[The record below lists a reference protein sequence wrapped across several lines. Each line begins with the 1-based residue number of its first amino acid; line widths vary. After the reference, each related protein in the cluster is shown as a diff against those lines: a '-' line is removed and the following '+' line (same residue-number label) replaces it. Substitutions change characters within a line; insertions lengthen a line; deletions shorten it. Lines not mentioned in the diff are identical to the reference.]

1 MVHMLRLELTRQAQL
16 ASCVFEAIPSAVN
29 AARFNRA
36 GELIATDVANADA
49 RDNCYAGSPG
59 GALKRGLLMSTSVR
73 TAAML
78 IPALVLAACAQT
90 SEELNTKAIA
100 EKVTVPGFV
109 PGVPNGF
116 QCPLVPNG
124 FDPVGSIYRLD
135 KSGTFYRVVDF
146 SADPAIK
153 SLTGIKRDIPVGN
166 YSLSDK
172 QTASAGLSFE
182 VLKTALPGLATNGT
196 SDFKKDVSVNI
207 VVEDIMAETIDD
219 SAAQQIL
226 EKFKTSGVKPVA
238 GNTYYLVREAVKAG
252 SVSYT
257 LKQDDVAKMGGKAQM
272 EGLAKG
278 SANVTFRDDN
288 GAIEIKQK
296 FLPNRIPVCVKP
308 SEIVFDKAR
317 STATSLEATLKS
329 PETTAPVAIK
339 KVGVN

>member
-1 MVHMLRLELTRQAQL
+1 MLKSARLRA
-16 ASCVFEAIPSAVN
+16 AV
-29 AARFNRA
+29 
-36 GELIATDVANADA
+36 LPV
-49 RDNCYAGSPG
+49 
-59 GALKRGLLMSTSVR
+59 LLM
-73 TAAML
+73 
-78 IPALVLAACAQT
+78 AACSQQP
-90 SEELNTKAIA
+90 SDLNTTALA
-100 EKVTVPGFV
+100 EKAVTPGFV

-135 KSGTFYRVVDF
+135 KSGTFYRVKDF
-146 SADPAIK
+146 SAEPSVK
-153 SLTGIKRDIPVGN
+153 LLTGIKRNIPVGN

-182 VLKTALPGLATNGT
+182 LLKSALPGLATNGT

-207 VVEDIMAETIDD
+207 VVEDIMAESIDD
-219 SAAQQIL
+219 SVADHIL
-226 EKFKTSGVKPVA
+226 ELFKTSGIKPVA

-252 SVSYT
+252 AVSYT

-278 SANVTFRDDN
+278 SANVTFKDDN

-296 FLPNRIPVCVKP
+296 FQPERVSVCVKP

-317 STATSLEATLKS
+317 SSGSTLEATLKS